1 MKSFQVAAM
10 FLLVFLLSFDAWA
23 FAPDRPKGTE
33 GEKAEGVKKSQDP
46 RTAPAPV
53 SPVRRV
59 TEFVEKIEGGVLYT
73 NGGQYRLP
81 GVKVLDLTKSPQS
94 SDPKKVPKKTAELT
108 FMNDQL
114 KEVVIRQRR

>member
-1 MKSFQVAAM
+1 MKSFKVAAM

-73 NGGQYRLP
+73 NGGQYRLA